1 MMSQGSWSLAES
13 SSDARGRLHR
23 STNRDC
29 PHVTAIVVGMWQ
41 LYL

>member
-1 MMSQGSWSLAES
+1 
-13 SSDARGRLHR
+13 LHR